1 MVITNNM
8 TMITMETLIIVMLIT
23 METMITMMKIPLK
36 DHDTQC
42 VLRMVTIAIP
52 LKAMITIAKTT
63 MRGIQELMERLHT
76 GQL

>member
-8 TMITMETLIIVMLIT
+8 TMITM
-23 METMITMMKIPLK
+23 MKIPLK
-36 DHDTQC
+36 TMI
-42 VLRMVTIAIP
+42 RMVTIAIT
-52 LKAMITIAKTT
+52 LKTLITIAKAT

>member
-23 METMITMMKIPLK
+23 MEIMITMMKIPLK
-36 DHDTQC
+36 DHDTI
-42 VLRMVTIAIP
+42 RMVTIAIT
-52 LKAMITIAKTT
+52 LNTMITIAKTA